1 MDNKIRSEY
10 IKNLVSEKD
19 ALKKK
24 LDEMANESL
33 KDIVSEEVNK
43 NLRKLISEADED
55 DDSYEEEEVDDIPTP
70 DDDKESTD
78 DSATSGDETGDDLP
92 AVEDDVETTSELEDG
107 GDETDDM
114 WGDLEQYK
122 DETGEFDLRNMDK
135 DNVVKV
141 LKLVAQDPANSVRVF
156 KDDAQGTIVINDDD
170 TDKQYVI
177 TMDAAD
183 DDSDS
188 VDVSATATDES
199 QCGEGC
205 NESDDKCPGCGK
217 DKKNCT
223 CDEGCGKVNEETGYT
238 TDYQKKTAMT
248 TPSNNEPAKS
258 SETYSMDGGVP
269 TGTEKPYGKA
279 GSEMDPFEENVNE
292 SDEFEIELDDD
303 NVEEATNVGGF
314 ANQNS
319 TAKSHVPNSNGRA
332 ARNQSKGGEYTSTQ
346 KPRYSG
352 EQMESIKRQAN
363 QIFAENKQLKG
374 IVEELKNKINEAIVA
389 NYNLSRI
396 IKLVTENSTSKEEK
410 MSIINKFNNVRTL
423 QEAKDTFTAIDTE
436 LKNPDRVAKINNL
449 LDKQLSESK
458 TNNATKPVVETKMYQ
473 SEDLQETISLMA
485 RLDALDK
492 NTKKK

>member
-1 MDNKIRSEY
+1 MKNQIRSEY
-10 IKNLVSEKD
+10 IRNIVSEKD

-24 LDEMANESL
+24 LEEMTNESL

-55 DDSYEEEEVDDIPTP
+55 DDSYEEEEVEDIPTP
-70 DDDKESTD
+70 DTDKESTD
-78 DSATSGDETGDDLP
+78 DDSVETGDDEGEDLP
-92 AVEDDVETTSELEDG
+92 AVEDDTEPVGGEEDGDVETD
-107 GDETDDM
+107 DDM

-170 TDKQYVI
+170 TEKQYVI
-177 TMDAAD
+177 DIETAD
-183 DDSDS
+183 GADG
-188 VDVSATATDES
+188 VDVSADTTDES
-199 QCGEGC
+199 KCGEGC
-205 NESDDKCPGCGK
+205 NESEDKCPECGK
-217 DKKNCT
+217 DKKHCT
-223 CDEGCGKVNEETGYT
+223 CEDNNVNEDTGYT
-238 TDYQKKTAMT
+238 TDYQKQTAMT

-258 SETYSMDGGVP
+258 SETYSMDKGVP

-279 GSEMDPFEENVNE
+279 GDEMNPFEENVNE
-292 SDEFEIELDDD
+292 GDEFEIELDDE

-314 ANQNS
+314 AVQNT

-352 EQMESIKRQAN
+352 EQMEAIKRQAN

-374 IVEELKNKINEAIVA
+374 VVEELKDRINEAIVA

-396 IKLVTENSTSKEEK
+396 IKLVTENSTTKDEK
-410 MSIINKFNNVRTL
+410 LGIINRFNNVRTL
-423 QEAKDTFTAIDTE
+423 QEAKDTFKVIDSE
-436 LKNPDRVAKINNL
+436 LKNPDRISRINNMM
-449 LDKQLSESK
+449 DKQLSESK
-458 TNNATKPVVETKMYQ
+458 NNNPAKPVVETKMYQ
-473 SEDLQETISLMA
+473 SEDLQQTISLMA

-492 NTKKK
+492 GVKKK

>member
-43 NLRKLISEADED
+43 NLRKLISEADEN
-55 DDSYEEEEVDDIPTP
+55 DDSYEEEEVEDIPTP
-70 DDDKESTD
+70 DTDKEGTD
-78 DSATSGDETGDDLP
+78 GDSVETGDDASDDLP
-92 AVEDDVETTSELEDG
+92 AVEDDAETISGEEDGDVETD
-107 GDETDDM
+107 DDM

-141 LKLVAQDPANSVRVF
+141 LKLVAQDPSNSVRVF
-156 KDDAQGTIVINDDD
+156 KDDAQGTIVVNDDE
-170 TDKQYVI
+170 TEKQYVI
-177 TMDAAD
+177 DIETAD
-183 DDSDS
+183 NADG
-188 VDVSATATDES
+188 VEVSTETTDES
-199 QCGEGC
+199 KCGEGC
-205 NESDDKCPGCGK
+205 NESEDKCSDCGK
-217 DKKNCT
+217 DKKDCT
-223 CDEGCGKVNEETGYT
+223 CEDNKVNEETGYT
-238 TDYQKKTAMT
+238 TDYQKETAMT

-279 GSEMDPFEENVNE
+279 DNEMNPFEENVNE
-292 SDEFEIELDDD
+292 NDEFEIEVDD

-319 TAKSHVPNSNGRA
+319 TAKSHVPNSDGRA

-410 MSIINKFNNVRTL
+410 MGIINKFNNVRTL
-423 QEAKDTFTAIDTE
+423 QEAKDTFTAIDAE

-492 NTKKK
+492 NPKKK